1 MIKNNSIFEA
11 LTFEVRILKLK
22 LCLASKFCV
31 NFFRYLKT
39 LKKLINH
46 MNPYRDNFFHHMIF
60 SCNNFHS
67 IAQQLQASR
76 VESLD
81 SASAPLNNFVGILAN
96 CFRAVN

>member
-1 MIKNNSIFEA
+1 
-11 LTFEVRILKLK
+11 
-22 LCLASKFCV
+22 
-31 NFFRYLKT
+31 
-39 LKKLINH
+39 

-81 SASAPLNNFVGILAN
+81 SASAPLNNFVAILAN
-96 CFRAVN
+96 CFRAVNWMNRIDWLSSIEQLEPGFVTTDLNN